1 MQGEYVNFLQELQG
15 VYVWGE
21 YVNLLKE
28 LNQRMEY
35 SYEHMQV
42 LPM

>member
-1 MQGEYVNFLQELQG
+1 MQGEYVNFLKELQG
-15 VYVWGE
+15 VYMWGE

-35 SYEHMQV
+35 SYEHIQV